1 MRKNFYFQTSF
12 HFLNFCNKYISLK
25 KEDQEA
31 LLHFVDRAING
42 DIICQT
48 IINRFTAI
56 LKFEKDNIVEKEKI
70 ILMLRESYY
79 DAIDLKKSIKKYG
92 LNLNIFGDINAIF
105 KEEKYSVSQ
114 EFIEEMDALFQVY
127 GLYFLYD
134 ENKNLIYI
142 GKSKNLNERIP
153 TSVKERGAHYLKY
166 KVTNTLTDAHILELY
181 YIAKLKPILNKDSKE
196 NDDTT
201 LHIEYLFKKESDFI
215 KIRGD
220 E

>member
-1 MRKNFYFQTSF
+1 MRKNFYFQSLF
-12 HFLNFCNKYISLK
+12 HFFNFCNKYINLRRK
-25 KEDQEA
+25 DEEA
-31 LLHFVDRAING
+31 VSYFVDRAIKG
-42 DIICQT
+42 DMLCQA

-70 ILMLRESYY
+70 ILILRDSYY
-79 DAIDLKKSIKKYG
+79 ENIEIKKAIKKYG
-92 LNLNIFGDINAIF
+92 LNLNIFADINAIF
-105 KEEKYSVSQ
+105 KEENYSLSQ
-114 EFIEEMDALFQVY
+114 EFINEIEDLIQVY

-134 ENKNLIYI
+134 INKKLIYI
-142 GKSKNLNERIP
+142 GKSKNLSERIP

-166 KVTNTLTDAHILELY
+166 KITKTLTDAHILELY

-201 LHIEYLFKKESDFI
+201 LHIEYSFKKESDFI

-220 E
+220 K